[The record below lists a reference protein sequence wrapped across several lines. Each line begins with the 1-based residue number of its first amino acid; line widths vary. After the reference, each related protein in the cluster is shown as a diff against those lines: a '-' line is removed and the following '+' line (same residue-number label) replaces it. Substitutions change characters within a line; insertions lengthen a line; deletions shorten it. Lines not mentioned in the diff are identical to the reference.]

1 MGGVAEGPIQRGR
14 CQCCCVR
21 GRRGATHSKAMRQW
35 GNGVLLPIL
44 STIVVSGVLLLTRD
58 DDDDVSLVLT
68 AARVSSLVS
77 SI

>member
-1 MGGVAEGPIQRGR
+1 
-14 CQCCCVR
+14 
-21 GRRGATHSKAMRQW
+21 MRQW